1 MLDQDTLKIFEKLY
15 EKTYGEIL
23 KYVVCRCSN
32 IEDVKD
38 IVQTIYFE
46 VIKKLKKDESFK
58 ITKQYIFGIAKNK
71 INSYYRFNYKAKIV
85 SLFSNKNNEEEI
97 EIIDNIPDE
106 FDLQSYLINK
116 NDVEIIWNFLKKKKV
131 IIFKIFYL
139 YYYSDYKIK
148 DIANTL
154 NISEANVKNYLYRTL
169 KELASFMEPGGENNV

>member
-1 MLDQDTLKIFEKLY
+1 MLDQEALKIFEKLY
-15 EKTYGEIL
+15 EETYQEIL
-23 KYVVCRCSN
+23 RYIVCKCSN

-38 IVQTIYFE
+38 ILQTVYLE
-46 VIKKLKKDESFK
+46 VLKKLEKDISLK
-58 ITKQYIFGIAKNK
+58 ITKQYILGIAKNK
-71 INSYYRFNYKAKIV
+71 INEYYRFNYKAKII
-85 SLFSNKNNEEEI
+85 SLFEKKDNQEI
-97 EIIDNIPDE
+97 EISETIPDE
-106 FDLQSYLINK
+106 FDLQTYLTNK
-116 NDVEIIWNFLKKKKV
+116 NDVEIIWNFLKKKKI

>member
-1 MLDQDTLKIFEKLY
+1 MLDQEALKIFEKLY
-15 EKTYGEIL
+15 EETYQEIL
-23 KYVVCRCSN
+23 RYIVCKCSN

-38 IVQTIYFE
+38 ILQTVYLE
-46 VIKKLKKDESFK
+46 VLKKLEKDISLK
-58 ITKQYIFGIAKNK
+58 ITKQYILGIAKNK
-71 INSYYRFNYKAKIV
+71 INEYYRFNYKAKII
-85 SLFSNKNNEEEI
+85 SLFEKKDNQEI
-97 EIIDNIPDE
+97 EISETIPDE
-106 FDLQSYLINK
+106 FDLQTYLTNK

>member
-1 MLDQDTLKIFEKLY
+1 MLDQETLKIFEKLY
-15 EKTYGEIL
+15 EETYGEIL
-23 KYVVCRCSN
+23 KYVVCSCSN

-38 IVQTIYFE
+38 IMQTIYLE
-46 VIKKLKKDESFK
+46 VIKKLKKDASFK

-97 EIIDNIPDE
+97 ETIDNIPDE
-106 FDLQSYLINK
+106 FDLQSYLVNK

-139 YYYSDYKIK
+139 YYYCNLKIK
-148 DIANTL
+148 DIAKTL

-169 KELASFMEPGGENNV
+169 KELASFMKYGGENNV

>member
-15 EKTYGEIL
+15 EETYQEIL
-23 KYVVCRCSN
+23 RYIVCKCSN

-38 IVQTIYFE
+38 ILQTVYLE
-46 VIKKLKKDESFK
+46 VLKKLEKDTSLK
-58 ITKQYIFGIAKNK
+58 ITKQYILGIAKNK
-71 INSYYRFNYKAKIV
+71 INEYYRFNYKAKII
-85 SLFSNKNNEEEI
+85 SLFEKKDNKEI
-97 EIIDNIPDE
+97 EISETIPDK
-106 FDLQSYLINK
+106 FDLQVYLTNK
-116 NDVEIIWNFLKKKKV
+116 NDVEIIWNFLKKKKI

-169 KELASFMEPGGENNV
+169 KELASFMESGGENNV

>member
-1 MLDQDTLKIFEKLY
+1 MLDQETLKIFEELY
-15 EKTYGEIL
+15 EQTYKEIL
-23 KYVVCRCSN
+23 KYVICNCSN

-38 IVQTIYFE
+38 IVQTIYLE
-46 VIKKLKKDESFK
+46 VLKKLKKDASFK
-58 ITKQYIFGIAKNK
+58 ITKQYILGIAKNK
-71 INSYYRFNYKAKIV
+71 INSYYRFNYKAKII

-97 EIIDNIPDE
+97 EILDTIPDE

-116 NDVEIIWNFLKKKKV
+116 NDVETIWNFLKKKKI

-148 DIANTL
+148 DIAKTL

-169 KELASFMEPGGENNV
+169 KELASFMKYGGENNV